1 MKLWLKREIL
11 LEMAFIVHLPGA
23 LIMLEILDPYNTP

>member
-1 MKLWLKREIL
+1 L

-23 LIMLEILDPYNTP
+23 LIMLEILDPYNAP